1 MVQIGSSTRGANA
14 MNTSYRD
21 TLLGLLPPVS
31 YARNGEKQQQQ
42 AQIDGAVWDGIQ
54 TQAQNLAHAI
64 TPQASGSLI
73 AAWERVLGLDGTGK
87 SYAQRVSAAIAR
99 INATGGLSIPYFIN
113 LAASAG
119 YNITIAE
126 PQPFRA
132 GINRAGDVLAP
143 EDIIYTWRVN
153 VVGNS
158 QTIWQ
163 FRAGG
168 STAGERLSAYS
179 DAVIEH
185 IIQDLKPAHTWV
197 GFAYGI

>member
-1 MVQIGSSTRGANA
+1 
-14 MNTSYRD
+14 MNYKE

-42 AQIDGAVWDGIQ
+42 AQIDGAVLDDIQ

-64 TPQASGSLI
+64 TPQHSGSLI
-73 AAWERVLGLDGTGK
+73 TAWERVLGLDGTGK
-87 SYAQRVSAAIAR
+87 SYAQRVSAAVAQ
-99 INATGGLSIPYFIN
+99 INATGGLSVPYFIS
-113 LAASAG
+113 LAENAG
-119 YNITIAE
+119 YTITIDE

-132 GINRAGDVLAP
+132 GINRAGDRLAP

-158 QTIWQ
+158 QTIWR

-168 STAGERLSAYS
+168 STAGERLSTYS

-197 GFAYGI
+197 GFAYGV